1 MILPVTDPQSTS
13 SVLNAHKCQPISVP
27 ITKPGLIL
35 AVLRPIQPLLQ
46 ALQRNN
52 LLTRA
57 ESDQGPT
64 NRYRTP
70 VLIDRLALPDTQRV
84 NGNKNQDSE
93 KIDGP
98 EEDAGAAAD
107 RVGEAGAG
115 EGADED
121 EHAGPEE
128 GVGAGVVDV
137 GGRVEE
143 WFVGVWSGGLLVCHC
158 V

>member
-1 MILPVTDPQSTS
+1 MIPSPTNPQSTS
-13 SVLNAHKCQPISVP
+13 SGLNAHKRWSVSIPIP
-27 ITKPGLIL
+27 KPGLIL
-35 AVLRPIQPLLQ
+35 AVLRPIQPPLQ
-46 ALQRNN
+46 DLQRNN

-64 NRYRTP
+64 SRYRTP

-107 RVGEAGAG
+107 RVGEAGTG

-137 GGRVEE
+137 RRRVEE

-158 V
+158 M